1 MSDITSKFL
10 MPEFTIDSMIND
22 SGKVIN
28 VGIKRMYDIAY
39 EIHDSIMQWSGPGC
53 LAGDVVIRG
62 HWSGKKSYTSRKG
75 VKIENIYKHQHGIK
89 HHGSYQIKSTDFIVK
104 SYNEETGLIED
115 TTVTSTY
122 SGKKQCYLVKTSS
135 KQIEVTEE
143 HPFLTEKGW
152 IECRE
157 LKVGMAVYVHSNKS
171 AGLVKTSKAET
182 KKYDDE
188 VVVKYHP
195 TGSKRVVNGYTYY
208 RKAKYIIEY
217 EANRNNMSYEE
228 YVARLNNE
236 DKTLYFVPNGMQL
249 HHIDRNRANNS
260 VENVQ
265 LLTVAE
271 HSRLHMKEDR
281 INTSKPVLEEI
292 ISIEPTSIK
301 DTYDLTCKKNHNFF
315 GNDILVHNCGKSQ
328 AVQQWNRKKFEQDK
342 NWNPDICDIRLS
354 MKEPVDLVGVP
365 VPTQIDGQMRTVWCI
380 PSVWPEDGK
389 FSGGVIHLDEMN
401 QGQPAILNAA
411 FQLIQD
417 RRLGDYKVPDNYL
430 IIASSNPP
438 AFNAT
443 VSDFSI
449 PLANRFSHFNIK
461 VDFNSWL
468 THEMNNNGNLDVM
481 SFLKTQDTSLLLDKI
496 NMENKVGSLK
506 DTLFT
511 DVFVTPRSWEVVGKV
526 LDLPNDKFT
535 MQEKQ
540 AYCTGRLGS
549 ALSSRLF
556 EYIRNKE
563 KYQGW
568 HEILVDGK
576 QFRNESQDQFWA
588 VQMSCLNAIIGEK
601 DDGVC
606 RRYILNY
613 VKALNNLTVKELKAS
628 CLIQLSRS
636 ERCAGN
642 LDLFNPRTDAPE
654 LVLLLTRA
662 VED

>member
-10 MPEFTIDSMIND
+10 MPEFTIDPVVND
-22 SGKVIN
+22 SGKIIN

-39 EIHDSIMQWSGPGC
+39 EIHDSIMQWSGPG
-53 LAGDVVIRG
+53 
-62 HWSGKKSYTSRKG
+62 
-75 VKIENIYKHQHGIK
+75 
-89 HHGSYQIKSTDFIVK
+89 F
-104 SYNEETGLIED
+104 
-115 TTVTSTY
+115 
-122 SGKKQCYLVKTSS
+122 
-135 KQIEVTEE
+135 
-143 HPFLTEKGW
+143 
-152 IECRE
+152 
-157 LKVGMAVYVHSNKS
+157 
-171 AGLVKTSKAET
+171 
-182 KKYDDE
+182 
-188 VVVKYHP
+188 
-195 TGSKRVVNGYTYY
+195 
-208 RKAKYIIEY
+208 
-217 EANRNNMSYEE
+217 
-228 YVARLNNE
+228 
-236 DKTLYFVPNGMQL
+236 
-249 HHIDRNRANNS
+249 
-260 VENVQ
+260 
-265 LLTVAE
+265 
-271 HSRLHMKEDR
+271 
-281 INTSKPVLEEI
+281 
-292 ISIEPTSIK
+292 
-301 DTYDLTCKKNHNFF
+301 
-315 GNDILVHNCGKSQ
+315 GKSQ
-328 AVQQWNRKKFEQDK
+328 AVIQWNNQRCKSDK

-365 VPTQIDGQMRTVWCI
+365 LPTRMDGQMRTVWCI
-380 PSVWPEDGK
+380 PSVWPEDGR

-468 THEMNNNGNLDVM
+468 NYEMNNDGNLDVM
-481 SFLKTQDTSLLLDKI
+481 SFLKTQDTALLFDKI

-526 LDLPNDKFT
+526 LNLPNDKFT

-549 ALSSRLF
+549 ALSSKFF
-556 EYIRNKE
+556 EYIKNKE
-563 KYQGW
+563 KYQDW

-576 QFRNESQDQFWA
+576 PFRNESQDQFWA
-588 VQMSCLNAIIGEK
+588 VQMSCLHAIISEK

-613 VKALNNLTVKELKAS
+613 VKALNNLTAKELKAS

-636 ERCAGN
+636 ERCSGN

-654 LVLLLTRA
+654 LVLLLTKA
-662 VED
+662 IED

>member
-10 MPEFTIDSMIND
+10 MPEFTIEPVVND
-22 SGKVIN
+22 SGKVVN

-62 HWSGKKSYTSRKG
+62 HWSGKKSYTSREG

-122 SGKKQCYLVKTSS
+122 SGKKQCYLVKTTS

-171 AGLVKTSKAET
+171 AGLVKISKAET

-188 VVVKYHP
+188 VIVKYHP
-195 TGSKRVVNGYTYY
+195 TGSKKVVNGYTYY
-208 RKAKYIIEY
+208 RKA
-217 EANRNNMSYEE
+217 
-228 YVARLNNE
+228 
-236 DKTLYFVPNGMQL
+236 
-249 HHIDRNRANNS
+249 
-260 VENVQ
+260 
-265 LLTVAE
+265 
-271 HSRLHMKEDR
+271 
-281 INTSKPVLEEI
+281 KPVLEEI

-301 DTYDLTCKKNHNFF
+301 DTYDLTCEKNHNFF

-365 VPTQIDGQMRTVWCI
+365 VPTQIDGKMRTVWCI

-526 LDLPNDKFT
+526 LDLPNDRFT

-563 KYQGW
+563 KYQDW

-576 QFRNESQDQFWA
+576 QFRSESQDQFWA
-588 VQMSCLNAIIGEK
+588 VQMSCLHAIVGEK